1 MEWKILCGKWII
13 MSLITKLIWPS
24 KVFMLR
30 YFSLVQT
37 WSCLEELT
45 RFTTM
50 NVFLLKIRFATW
62 NNSICIIWTSLK
74 EQLILEAR
82 YHEGIIN
89 LVMMHTNRF
98 HMSENALDVVKII
111 KYLQSPFMFDM
122 LPGLL
127 IIWFQSPLWD
137 LICFQ
142 GCQYLQSPLRFDLLQ
157 WLSIIFDLSSSWF
170 VSNLFNLTSCLTYML
185 PELWIWLSNNFNLP
199 PHSICC

>member
-1 MEWKILCGKWII
+1 M
-13 MSLITKLIWPS
+13 WPS
-24 KVFMLR
+24 KAFMLR

-37 WSCLEELT
+37 WWCLEELT

-62 NNSICIIWTSLK
+62 NKSICIIWTSLK
-74 EQLILEAR
+74 DQLILEAR

-89 LVMMHTNRF
+89 LIMMHTNRF

-111 KYLQSPFMFDM
+111 K
-122 LPGLL
+122 
-127 IIWFQSPLWD
+127 
-137 LICFQ
+137 
-142 GCQYLQSPLRFDLLQ
+142 YLQSPLRFDLLQ

-185 PELWIWLSNNFNLP
+185 PGLWIWLSNNFNLP